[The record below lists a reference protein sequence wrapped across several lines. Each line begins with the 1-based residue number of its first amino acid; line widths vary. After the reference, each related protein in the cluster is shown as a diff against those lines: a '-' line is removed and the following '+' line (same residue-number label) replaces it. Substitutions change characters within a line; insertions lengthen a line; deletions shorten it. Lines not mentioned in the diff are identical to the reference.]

1 MTQLG
6 FYYDMTTCIGCKTCQ
21 IACKDKNDLKVG
33 ALFRRVET
41 FEGGKFPQPWV
52 FHLSTSCYH
61 CQNPKCMEVCPTAAI
76 SKRED
81 GIVLVNADRCIGC
94 RYCTWACPYGAL
106 QFLEEKGVIGKCDFC
121 VDLIDKGEN
130 PACVDA
136 CVMRCLHFG
145 DLEELKAQL
154 EELKAQYEG
163 DMNLNVLPDSNI
175 TIPSG
180 LITPKPEAK
189 R

>member
-6 FYYDMTTCIGCKTCQ
+6 FHYDMTTCIGCKTCQ

-41 FEGGKFPQPWV
+41 FEGGKFPKPWV

-94 RYCTWACPYGAL
+94 KYCTWACPYGAL
-106 QFLEEKGVIGKCDFC
+106 QFIEEEGIVGKCDFC

-145 DLEELKAQL
+145 DLEELKAQ
-154 EELKAQYEG
+154 YVG

-175 TIPSG
+175 TTPSG